1 MWSLTAWWIVL
12 LYSTSNPI
20 LFCIL
25 MEFVAGGGGG
35 RESFQIEVIPSGTSA
50 FVDRPK
56 STLIFLTVG
65 FLF

>member
-1 MWSLTAWWIVL
+1 
-12 LYSTSNPI
+12 
-20 LFCIL
+20 
-25 MEFVAGGGGG
+25 MEFVAGGVVGG